1 MEKYLPQCIDSL
13 LVEKIDSLDI
23 LIINDGS
30 KDRTLEIGRRYETK
44 YPQSIRVIDKSN
56 GNYGS
61 CINRG
66 LKEAVG
72 KYIKVLDADEC
83 NLPAR
88 RRHPHPAQGKV
99 EGLCQRP
106 QNEDKHAYDPGQHE
120 QIAHHAF
127 PLF

>member
-72 KYIKVLDADEC
+72 KYIKVLDADDSFEKS
-83 NLPAR
+83 NLDELDR
-88 RRHPHPAQGKV
+88 KSV
-99 EGLCQRP
+99 V
-106 QNEDKHAYDPGQHE
+106 
-120 QIAHHAF
+120 
-127 PLF
+127 